1 MAKGWGSNGGD
12 LCGHWLQRQCNLAGG
27 ICKLRSNNIY
37 LWRYEIVGQRWHGFM
52 IVRIGDRDLFGVG
65 WGLKVARKMS
75 NGSSANNT
83 FVYLRL
89 CP

>member
-1 MAKGWGSNGGD
+1 
-12 LCGHWLQRQCNLAGG
+12 
-27 ICKLRSNNIY
+27 
-37 LWRYEIVGQRWHGFM
+37 M
-52 IVRIGDRDLFGVG
+52 IVRIGGRDLFGVG